1 MNILG
6 VIPARYASTRL
17 EGKPLKD
24 IGGISMIERVYR
36 QASKAQ
42 LLHKIMVATD
52 DQRIYDHVTTFGGN
66 VIMTSPHH
74 PNGTDRC
81 AEVMAKVENIFSEKF
96 EVAINIQG
104 DEPFINPEQINQIA
118 RVFLEDNTTQIATLA
133 KKIVSYEE
141 LIDVKEAKIVLNQR
155 QEAIYMSRSAVPFLR
170 NEPIENWHEKADF
183 YKHIGIYGFTQEVLK
198 NISTLKPTLLETQ
211 EGLEQL
217 RWLAYYPIKVGFTN
231 FETLAIDT
239 EADLELAK
247 EFVKTFVD

>member
-1 MNILG
+1 MKILG
-6 VIPARYASTRL
+6 IIPARYASTRL

-24 IGGISMIERVYR
+24 IGGKSMIERVYI
-36 QASKAQ
+36 QASKAN
-42 LLHKIMVATD
+42 LLHKIVVATD
-52 DQRIYDHVTTFGGN
+52 DSRIYDHVKNFGGN
-66 VIMTSPHH
+66 VVMTSPNH

-81 AEVMAKVENIFSEKF
+81 AEALEKVENEFKENF
-96 EVAINIQG
+96 EVVINIQG

-118 RVFLEDNTTQIATLA
+118 QVFAGNSKVEIATLA

-141 LIDVKEAKIVLNQR
+141 LIDVKEAKIVLNQH

-170 NEPIENWHEKADF
+170 NEPIETWHLKADF
-183 YKHIGIYGFTQEVLK
+183 YKHIGIYGFAKEVLQ
-198 NISTLKPTLLETQ
+198 NISVLAPTLLETQ

-217 RWLAYYPIKVGFTN
+217 RWLANYRIKVGFTD

-247 EFVKTFVD
+247 KMV